1 MKHALSLPLV
11 AALCGCSTL
20 TLGTRQEVALATPGA
35 DGALC
40 TVKDRDG
47 GVLATV
53 TTPGSARL
61 PKSRKEVHAT
71 CQKEG
76 YRTTTAA
83 IESSY
88 SKRSMV
94 QPLLGYLVDG
104 VSGAMW
110 NYPAKVNIDLTRLGS
125 QLPANEPAW
134 QRD

>member
-20 TLGTRQEVALATPGA
+20 TLGTRQDVAFATPGA

-40 TVKDRDG
+40 TVKDRQG
-47 GVLATV
+47 EVLATV

-61 PKSRKEVHAT
+61 PKSRKEVHTT
-71 CQKEG
+71 CQREG
-76 YRTTTAA
+76 YRTATATVA
-83 IESSY
+83 SSY
-88 SKRSMV
+88 SRRSMV

-110 NYPAKVNIDLTRLGS
+110 NYPAKVNIDLTRLDS
-125 QLPANEPAW
+125 QPAANQPAW